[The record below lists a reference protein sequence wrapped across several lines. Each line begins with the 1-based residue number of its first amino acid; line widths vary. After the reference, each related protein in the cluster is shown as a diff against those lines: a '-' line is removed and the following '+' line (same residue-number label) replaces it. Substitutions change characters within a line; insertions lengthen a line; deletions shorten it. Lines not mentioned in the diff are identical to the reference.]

1 LILFIRDI
9 MNQNIPYGKQFI
21 DEKDIKAVESV
32 LKGDWLTTGPK
43 VDEFENAIAKYIG
56 CLHATVVNSGTSA
69 LDIAVQTLKI
79 KKGLEIIT
87 TPFSFAAT
95 SNSIVYNNLVPVFAD
110 IEKNTRNID
119 PEDIKRKITN
129 KTAAIIYVDY
139 AGHPCDINKI
149 KEIAYEND
157 LYLIEDASHAIGSE
171 FNNKKIGNYADM
183 TIFSFHPVK
192 NMTTGEGGAVVTDNN
207 EFNKSLKIFR
217 NHGID
222 TDLHE
227 RQSKKGYMY
236 DIKELGRNYRIT
248 DFQCALGISQLKK
261 LDSFITKRNELAN
274 LYKKLLE
281 NVDFVETPSNWSN
294 VKNSW
299 HIYTILLKEGIDR
312 DDFFRYMK
320 NNNIGVNVHYIPIYR
335 FSYYKNNY
343 NIDPLDYPITESVF
357 KNIITLPLYPH
368 LKTEYVEYICDKIRN
383 YPLIKGE
390 KK

>member
-1 LILFIRDI
+1 

-79 KKGLEIIT
+79 KKGLEIVT

-95 SNSIVYNNLVPVFAD
+95 SNSIVYNNLVPIFAD
-110 IEKNTRNID
+110 IKKNTRNID

>member
-1 LILFIRDI
+1 

-192 NMTTGEGGAVVTDNN
+192 NMTTGEGGAVLTDNN

-368 LKTEYVEYICDKIRN
+368 HKTEHVEYICDKIRN

>member
-1 LILFIRDI
+1 

-21 DEKDIKAVESV
+21 DKKDIKAVESV

-157 LYLIEDASHAIGSE
+157 MYLIEDASHAIGSE

-207 EFNKSLKIFR
+207 EFDKSLKILR
-217 NHGID
+217 NQGID

-368 LKTEYVEYICDKIRN
+368 LKTEHVEYICDKIRN

>member
-1 LILFIRDI
+1 

-95 SNSIVYNNLVPVFAD
+95 SNSIVYNNLVPIFAD
-110 IEKNTRNID
+110 IKKNTRNID

>member
-1 LILFIRDI
+1 

-281 NVDFVETPSNWSN
+281 DVDFVETPSNWSN

-320 NNNIGVNVHYIPIYR
+320 NNNIGLNVHYIPIYR

>member
-1 LILFIRDI
+1 
-9 MNQNIPYGKQFI
+9 MNPNIPYGKQFI
-21 DEKDIKAVESV
+21 DEKDIEAVVSV

-56 CLHATVVNSGTSA
+56 CQHATVVNSGTSA

-79 KKGLEIIT
+79 KKGLEIVT

-95 SNSIVYNNLVPVFAD
+95 SNSIVYNNLVPIFAD
-110 IEKNTRNID
+110 IKKNTRNID

-139 AGHPCDINKI
+139 AGHPCDIDMI

-171 FNNKKIGNYADM
+171 YKSRKIGNHADM

-207 EFNKSLKIFR
+207 EFDKSLKILR
-217 NHGID
+217 NQGID

-227 RQSKKGYMY
+227 RQSKKDYMY

-261 LDSFITKRNELAN
+261 LNSFITKRNELAN

-281 NVDFVETPSNWSN
+281 NVDFVETPSNWGN

-299 HIYTILLKEGIDR
+299 HIYTILLKKQIDR

-335 FSYYKNNY
+335 FSYYKNHY
-343 NIDPLDYPITESVF
+343 NFDPLNYPVTESVF
-357 KNIITLPLYPH
+357 NKIITLPLYPC
-368 LKTEYVEYICDKIRN
+368 LKTEQVEYICDKIRN
-383 YPLIKGE
+383 YTLIKGE

>member
-281 NVDFVETPSNWSN
+281 DVDFVETPSNWSN

-320 NNNIGVNVHYIPIYR
+320 NNNIGLNVHYIPIYR

>member
-1 LILFIRDI
+1 

-21 DEKDIKAVESV
+21 DEKDIEAVVSV

-56 CLHATVVNSGTSA
+56 CQHATVVNSGTSA

>member
-1 LILFIRDI
+1 

-21 DEKDIKAVESV
+21 DKKDIKAVESV

-320 NNNIGVNVHYIPIYR
+320 NNNIGLNVHYIPIYR

>member
-1 LILFIRDI
+1 

-21 DEKDIKAVESV
+21 DKKDIKAVESV

>member
-1 LILFIRDI
+1 